1 MTHPATA
8 TVLAPHEPRGE
19 GARLTVDLNAVAHNV
34 RLLRRRTAAELM
46 AVVKADG
53 FGHGAVDVARTAIAA
68 GAGWLGVTSVDEAA
82 ALRDAGL
89 RVPVLSWLNPV
100 DADFDTA
107 VRRCVDLAVPSRDHL
122 DAIARADGLAR
133 VHLHLDTGMARDGAE
148 PGAWLE
154 LCRRAYAAEREG
166 RIRVVGVMGHLACA
180 ETPGHP
186 ANAAGRRLFEWGVA
200 AARDAGLRPAVRH
213 LAASAAAL
221 TEPRAHFDLVR
232 VGAALVGIDPTGTT
246 ALRTALTLA
255 APVVA
260 VRRVAAGT
268 PVGYGHAWHA
278 PAATTLGLV
287 PVGYGDGLPRH
298 AWARAEV
305 QVRGRRRRIAG
316 RISMDQLVVDLG
328 DDPVRPGETATVFGP
343 GGGGEPTLQ
352 DWAGW
357 ADTIAH
363 ELVTGLGPRLR
374 RHVLPA
380 DNRDP
385 HGSLT

>member
-1 MTHPATA
+1 MTA
-8 TVLAPHEPRGE
+8 LALARREALGE
-19 GARLTVDLNAVAHNV
+19 GARLTVDLTAVAHNV
-34 RLLRRRTAAELM
+34 RLLRRRTEAGLM

-68 GAGWLGVTSVDEAA
+68 GAGWLGVTSVHEAV

-107 VRRCVDLAVPSRDHL
+107 VRRGVDLAVPSRDHL
-122 DAIARADGLAR
+122 DAITCADGLAR

-148 PGAWLE
+148 PGAWLD
-154 LCRRAYAAEREG
+154 LCRRAYAAERDG

-200 AARDAGLRPAVRH
+200 TARGAGLRPAVRH
-213 LAASAAAL
+213 LAASAATL
-221 TEPRAHFDLVR
+221 TEPRSHFDLVR

-246 ALRTALTLA
+246 ALRTALRLA
-255 APVVA
+255 APIVA
-260 VRRVAAGT
+260 VRRVPAGT
-268 PVGYGHAWHA
+268 PVGYGHAWRA
-278 PAATTLGLV
+278 AAATTLGLV
-287 PVGYGDGLPRH
+287 PIGYGDGLPRN

-305 QVRGRRRRIAG
+305 QVRGRRRRLTG
-316 RISMDQLVVDLG
+316 RISMDQFVVDLG
-328 DDPVRPGETATVFGP
+328 DDPVLPGETAIVFGP
-343 GGGGEPTLQ
+343 GGAGEPTLS

-380 DNRDP
+380 DHSDS
-385 HGSLT
+385 HGSPT